1 MQRQSWNQP
10 ISFLSSSM
18 PVPPLPL
25 CLTNSFAS
33 RRLPFSDLSPE
44 NSTFHF
50 RHWLLYSSYM
60 PKASTN
66 SEVGACA
73 DAFLPCR
80 GWCTPPGSGDTC
92 PSPPFVGPCKPT
104 TPRRYPSPGASKLC
118 PAGAAWTRT
127 DPSRPQC
134 RGTLG
139 PCLHPAPSPRLRS
152 TSQGT
157 HFARS
162 SGSPYPRTQKTEP
175 QTRPRRAEEA
185 TPQSG
190 PRLPWQLGLRS
201 RFLDTFTLAQEDRV
215 RVYQETPFPPYPGCS
230 AVPAS

>member
-175 QTRPRRAEEA
+175 QRTSEE
-185 TPQSG
+185 QK
-190 PRLPWQLGLRS
+190 GLK
-201 RFLDTFTLAQEDRV
+201 
-215 RVYQETPFPPYPGCS
+215 
-230 AVPAS
+230 